1 MASFMQFCESTKAHK
16 EKSISDAAA
25 AIEQLNAD
33 IEKALSDAETLGSEI
48 KELDAMAAD
57 MASATSVRNE
67 ENAAYKATHL
77 DYEET
82 LTACAKAIAVLSSKS
97 ANVPQALL
105 QFRAVAE
112 SRRVP

>member
-1 MASFMQFCESTKAHK
+1 MASFMQFCESTRAHK
-16 EKSISDAAA
+16 EKSISDAAE
-25 AIEQLNAD
+25 AIEQLNA
-33 IEKALSDAETLGSEI
+33 ETLGAEI
-48 KELDAMAAD
+48 KDLDAKLDGMAAD
-57 MASATSVRNE
+57 MAGATSVRNE

-112 SRRVP
+112 QRRVP